1 MPVYALQIIA
11 IATEFTRRHTAHILE
26 RRHLILVGFV
36 EMIVSTRV
44 VRTVTSQKVWRLAES
59 AFSFS
64 VEPKS
69 EIELRPIGGTFIQLP
84 MMTVVGTSVIY
95 LRTLHIL
102 SFLMRL
108 TSFGS

>member
-1 MPVYALQIIA
+1 MPVYALQIIT
-11 IATEFTRRHTAHILE
+11 IATEFARRHTAHILE
-26 RRHLILVGFV
+26 RRHLVLVGLV

-44 VRTVTSQKVWRLAES
+44 VRTVTSQKVWRKPES

-64 VEPKS
+64 KERKS
-69 EIELRPIGGTFIQLP
+69 EIELGPFGGTVIQLP
-84 MMTVVGTSVIY
+84 MMTFMGTSVIY